1 MKNIAIDARF
11 LLRRQRGMPL
21 YSFMLS
27 KHLPKIMPTYN
38 FFLFINEGFQ
48 HNESEANYKERLHLF
63 DEYDNVTIINA
74 DAEDEISWEQKILP
88 KLLKKYHIDVFHM
101 PGNRVCFNTKV
112 KQIVTFHDAMEWSQL
127 SFIRGYEFNKGLGN
141 ALYSFKMKCYRA
153 LTYFWGMKKI
163 NKVLTISQYSKNI
176 LCHYFP
182 NIEQNTVY
190 AHHGIPEGF
199 SISEQSIPID
209 KRRGILMLGGDSYQ
223 KNSENMLRGWAL
235 LSDDLKERFP
245 LTIAG
250 FTGDNESSLMQT
262 LIELGIDNQVVIL
275 GWISSEQLIKLFENA
290 YLFLFVSR
298 VEGFGFPLL
307 QAMSCGTPTV
317 CSTADVLLEIGTSA
331 VLSADSESPQQI
343 NQHIVDIV
351 TSEALWQ
358 DLHQKSR
365 LRAKDFDWKNT
376 CQVIAQTYIDV
387 LNEK

>member
-11 LLRRQRGMPL
+11 LLRQQRGMPL
-21 YSFMLS
+21 YTFMLS
-27 KHLPKIMPTYN
+27 KHLPKIMAKYH
-38 FFLFINEGFQ
+38 FYLFINKGFE
-48 HNESEANYKERLHLF
+48 HNESEANYKERLDLF
-63 DEYDNVTIINA
+63 EEYDNVTVINA
-74 DAEDEISWEQKILP
+74 DAQDEISWEQKILP
-88 KLLKKYHIDVFHM
+88 KLLSQYHIDLFHM

-127 SFIRGYEFNKGLGN
+127 SFIRGYEFQKGLGN

-153 LTYFWGMKKI
+153 FTYFWGMKKV
-163 NKVLTISQYSKNI
+163 NKVLTISQYSKNT

-182 NIEQNTVY
+182 AIEQKTVY

-199 SISEQSIPID
+199 STTDQSKPIE
-209 KRRGILMLGGDSYQ
+209 KRHGILMLGGDSFQ
-223 KNSENMLRGWAL
+223 KNPENMLRGWSL

-250 FTGDNESSLMQT
+250 FTGNDESPLMKT
-262 LIELGIDNQVVIL
+262 LIELGIEKQVIIL
-275 GWISSEQLIKLFENA
+275 GWISSNQLIELFENA

-331 VLSADSESPQQI
+331 VLPADAESPQQI
-343 NQHIVDIV
+343 NQHIADIV
-351 TSEALWQ
+351 TNEVVWHK
-358 DLHQKSR
+358 LHEKSV
-365 LRAKDFDWKNT
+365 LRAKDFDWENT
-376 CQVIAQTYIDV
+376 CQVIAQTYVDV
-387 LNEK
+387 LK

>member
-11 LLRRQRGMPL
+11 LLRQQRGMPL
-21 YSFMLS
+21 YAFMLC
-27 KHLPKIMPTYN
+27 KHLPKIMPTYH
-38 FFLFINEGFQ
+38 FFLFINKGFE
-48 HNESEANYKERLHLF
+48 HNESEANYKERLQLF
-63 DEYDNVTIINA
+63 DQYNNVTVINT

-88 KLLKKYHIDVFHM
+88 KLLAQYRIDLFHM

-127 SFIRGYEFNKGLGN
+127 SFIRGYEFHKGLGN

-153 LTYFWGMKKI
+153 LTYFWGMKKV

-176 LCHYFP
+176 ICHYFP
-182 NIEQNTVY
+182 KVEQQTVY

-199 SISEQSIPID
+199 STSKQSIPIE

-223 KNSENMLRGWAL
+223 KNPENTLRAWSL
-235 LSDDLKERFP
+235 LSDDLKDQCP

-250 FTGDNESSLMQT
+250 FTGGAESPLMQT
-262 LIELGIDNQVVIL
+262 LIELGIEKQVVIL
-275 GWISSEQLIKLFENA
+275 GWISSEQLIELFENA
-290 YLFLFVSR
+290 YLFLFISR

-317 CSTADVLLEIGTSA
+317 CSTADVLMEIGTNA
-331 VLSADSESPQQI
+331 IRSADSESPQQI

-351 TSEALWQ
+351 TNEAVWHE
-358 DLHQKSR
+358 LHKKSL
-365 LRAKDFDWKNT
+365 LRSKDFDWKNT